1 MTGCAL
7 ATSGG
12 RVGGAGGGGGT
23 MRCLLLAGGGGGGTG
38 LIKQGGTMC
47 CRLLVGGCISPVKA
61 VFGGA
66 CGASGG
72 FWPPMVVV
80 SIGLKYPVP
89 LS

>member
-1 MTGCAL
+1 MTGGAL
-7 ATSGG
+7 AASGG
-12 RVGGAGGGGGT
+12 RAFGAGGVGGAGGQTFGAGGGGGRT
-23 MRCLLLAGGGGGGTG
+23 C
-38 LIKQGGTMC
+38 LIKQGGTMRR
-47 CRLLVGGCISPVKA
+47 RLLAGGCISPVKA